1 MLNVDPMLYIGL
13 TIILVLVIVLFSML
27 YSPTQYRELKKLFHE
42 QRAADDVVYEGL
54 RHSNVA
60 EKLLFRWTTKDVEHY
75 YE

>member
-1 MLNVDPMLYIGL
+1 MLNVDPMLLIGL
-13 TIILVLVIVLFSML
+13 AIILVLMFVLLLIL
-27 YSPTQYRELKKLFHE
+27 YSPAQYRELKKLFLE
-42 QRAADDVVYEGL
+42 QKAADDVVYEGL